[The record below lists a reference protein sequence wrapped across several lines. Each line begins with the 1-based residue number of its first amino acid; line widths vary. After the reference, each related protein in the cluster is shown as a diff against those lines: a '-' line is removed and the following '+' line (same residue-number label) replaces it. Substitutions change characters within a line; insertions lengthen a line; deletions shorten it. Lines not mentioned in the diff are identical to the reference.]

1 MPRLN
6 DLFPFQKTNFMPQ
19 RLTPSQ
25 ENYLENILHLAAKG
39 SVRPVDLAVSVGV
52 KLPSVTRAVNKLAL
66 QGLVEH
72 KHYGTIDLTTK
83 GRVAARRVVKR
94 DKCITDFLTH
104 VLKMSSDKAEAEACR
119 LEHVLSNDVLTRL
132 QVLIDFFGR
141 EADVHQKLHRAIE
154 VVNESFP
161 AEGSVIV
168 GRTKPHA

>member
-1 MPRLN
+1 
-6 DLFPFQKTNFMPQ
+6 MPQ

-25 ENYLENILHLAAKG
+25 ENYLENILHLSAKG

-66 QGLVEH
+66 QGLVQH
-72 KHYGTIDLTTK
+72 KHYGTIDLTPK
-83 GRVAARRVVKR
+83 GRMAARRVVKR
-94 DKCITDFLTH
+94 DKCITGFLTH
-104 VLKMSSDKAEAEACR
+104 VLKMSPDKAEAEACR
-119 LEHVLSNDVLTRL
+119 LEHVLSNDVLIRL

-141 EADVHQKLHRAIE
+141 EADVNQKLHRAIE
-154 VVNESFP
+154 VVNESSP

>member
-1 MPRLN
+1 MN
-6 DLFPFQKTNFMPQ
+6 NMSQ

-66 QGLVEH
+66 QGLVQH
-72 KHYGTIDLTTK
+72 KHYGTIELTPK
-83 GRVAARRVVKR
+83 GRLAARRIVKR

-104 VLKMSSDKAEAEACR
+104 VLKMNPDKAEAEACR
-119 LEHVLSNDVLTRL
+119 IEHVLSNEVQIRL

-141 EADVHQKLHRAIE
+141 EADVNQKLHRAIE
-154 VVNESFP
+154 VVNKSSP
-161 AEGSVIV
+161 AEGTVIV